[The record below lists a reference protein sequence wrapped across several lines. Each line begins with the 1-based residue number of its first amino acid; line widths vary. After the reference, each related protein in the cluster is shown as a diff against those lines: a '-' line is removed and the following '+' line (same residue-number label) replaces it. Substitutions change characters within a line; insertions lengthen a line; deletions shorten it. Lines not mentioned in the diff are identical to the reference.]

1 MTTQTASIIGAD
13 KVMDVRPIPCS
24 IKHGLILKT
33 WRELPVGDHFI
44 LLNDHDPVP
53 LRYQFE
59 AEFPGTFTWDY
70 LERGPEDFR
79 VKLTKLQEL
88 PPPVASERVL
98 RLLGALARKRTAYCR
113 LHRSAWFGPAPAADS
128 WFATTNSTLDH
139 VRFSSPARLLG
150 RGGRT
155 SPSAAAAPGPRPAP

>member
-1 MTTQTASIIGAD
+1 MAAPAWVSGPDCRTPFPDSPVPSHHKPVTNQIMNTELPTVIGAD

-70 LERGPEDFR
+70 LERGPQD
-79 VKLTKLQEL
+79 
-88 PPPVASERVL
+88 
-98 RLLGALARKRTAYCR
+98 
-113 LHRSAWFGPAPAADS
+113 
-128 WFATTNSTLDH
+128 
-139 VRFSSPARLLG
+139 
-150 RGGRT
+150 
-155 SPSAAAAPGPRPAP
+155 

>member
-24 IKHGLILKT
+24 VKHGLILRT

-59 AEFPGTFTWDY
+59 AEFPGTFAWDY

-88 PPPVASERVL
+88 PPPIAS
-98 RLLGALARKRTAYCR
+98 
-113 LHRSAWFGPAPAADS
+113 
-128 WFATTNSTLDH
+128 
-139 VRFSSPARLLG
+139 
-150 RGGRT
+150 
-155 SPSAAAAPGPRPAP
+155 PGSYGCSGQ